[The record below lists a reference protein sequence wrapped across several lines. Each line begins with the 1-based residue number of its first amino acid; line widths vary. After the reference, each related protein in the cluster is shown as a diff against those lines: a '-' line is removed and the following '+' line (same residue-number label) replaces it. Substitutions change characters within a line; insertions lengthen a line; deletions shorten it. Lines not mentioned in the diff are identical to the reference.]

1 MDAGK
6 LYGRGISFP
15 PRVGEDGRVAWSAG
29 EENIRDAI
37 RVILLTEPGER
48 LLRPDFGAGLRR
60 FLFEPNTVTTRR
72 AIEDA
77 ITVALKDWEARIAVE
92 SVTVEEEPDDPRAV
106 LATVT
111 YRLVATSAVERVSL
125 SVGVA
130 G

>member
-77 ITVALKDWEARIAVE
+77 ITTALKDWEARIAVE
-92 SVTVEEEPDDPRAV
+92 SVIVEEEPDDPRAV

>member
-15 PRVGEDGRVAWSAG
+15 PRVGEDGRVAWSVG
-29 EENIRDAI
+29 EANIRDAI

-72 AIEDA
+72 AIEEA
-77 ITVALKDWEARIAVE
+77 ITNALKDWEARIAVE

>member
-1 MDAGK
+1 MDAGR

-15 PRVGEDGRVAWSAG
+15 PRVGEDGRVAWSVG

-37 RVILLTEPGER
+37 QVILLTEPGER
-48 LLRPDFGAGLRR
+48 LMRPDFGAGLGR

-72 AIEDA
+72 AIEEA
-77 ITVALKDWEARIAVE
+77 ITTALKDWEARISVE
-92 SVTVEEEPDDPRAV
+92 SVTVEEDPDDPRSA
-106 LATVT
+106 LATVI
-111 YRLVATSAVERVSL
+111 YRLVATRAVDRVSL